1 MHNQHVQDS
10 MKTFPNPNEAFSTEK
25 YVMQIDRGLIAL
37 MQQSYYLKLKLLKTV
52 KTFVQLYT
60 HL

>member
-1 MHNQHVQDS
+1 
-10 MKTFPNPNEAFSTEK
+10 
-25 YVMQIDRGLIAL
+25 MQIDRGLIAL

-60 HL
+60 HF